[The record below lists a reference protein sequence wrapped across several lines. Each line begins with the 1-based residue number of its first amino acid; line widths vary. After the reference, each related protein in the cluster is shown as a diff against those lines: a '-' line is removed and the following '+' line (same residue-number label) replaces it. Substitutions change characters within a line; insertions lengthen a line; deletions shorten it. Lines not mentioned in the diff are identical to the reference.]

1 MYREI
6 RITILP
12 IIITYL
18 VEVWYGW
25 ADGGGVVKH
34 EAVRN
39 KVMYNIYS
47 SAMKEDYIEKLS
59 LIWCLPWD
67 AMDADLLDNENPW

>member
-1 MYREI
+1 MA
-6 RITILP
+6 
-12 IIITYL
+12 YL

-34 EAVRN
+34 EAVKN
-39 KVMYNIYS
+39 KVMYNHTLMC
-47 SAMKEDYIEKLS
+47 SAGNYIEKLS
-59 LIWCLPWD
+59 TIWWLPWD